1 MQPKV
6 FSKETNKSIIPGT
19 SWAVHGFVGTVKS
32 QQLTAAQLMGKEGGA
47 ASKTMEQCAGDRCL
61 ATDKAISNQ
70 QSAKLIA
77 LVFCVMGFCAK
88 TWF

>member
-1 MQPKV
+1 MRPKV
-6 FSKETNKSIIPGT
+6 FSKETDKSIIPGT
-19 SWAVHGFVGTVKS
+19 SWAAHRFVGTVKS

-47 ASKTMEQCAGDRCL
+47 DLENNGTVFRGQVFGNRQSH
-61 ATDKAISNQ
+61 Q